1 VTSVRFVLHRP
12 RNAQNIGAAA
22 RALANTSAGALWV
35 VEPPGYDRG
44 EAARLA
50 AGADDVLEAMRVVRT
65 LPEALQ
71 GCVDVVM
78 TTGKPPADLPPPLD
92 PEATARR
99 LLAAP
104 GPTALVFGDE
114 VRGLPNRVLRKAGA
128 IATIPTA
135 AKSSLN
141 LAQAVL
147 VFAYEILLARNASAI
162 GATTRAGMPLPG
174 ESGARGAGATE
185 GASPAD
191 EGLLGRLR
199 ERASALLLS
208 AGFLNPQQPDRVL
221 DELLRLLRRAGPS
234 RREVELLLAAA
245 DQLARA
251 AKPIA

>member
-1 VTSVRFVLHRP
+1 MTSVRFVLHRP

-44 EAARLA
+44 QAARLA

-65 LPEALQ
+65 LPEALE

-104 GPTALVFGDE
+104 GPTAVVFGDE

-147 VFAYEILLARNASAI
+147 VFAYEILLA
-162 GATTRAGMPLPG
+162 GKAGVPLSG
-174 ESGARGAGATE
+174 EDAARSYGPATE
-185 GASPAD
+185 DAAPAD

-199 ERASALLLS
+199 ERALTLLLPT
-208 AGFLNPQQPDRVL
+208 GFLNPQQPDRVL

-251 AKPIA
+251 AKR